1 MADLKLANSNSPEIL
16 PDVVERDC
24 YLSVCLAG
32 LPEKTLMVSLSVD
45 GGTFSV
51 ISALTVK
58 REVAKSFV
66 VTKKNFSLICN
77 LKFVNFSKLGVETS

>member
-32 LPEKTLMVSLSVD
+32 LPEKTLMVSLSVGRRYVLCHLSSD
-45 GGTFSV
+45 SV
-51 ISALTVK
+51 ERSC
-58 REVAKSFV
+58 
-66 VTKKNFSLICN
+66 KKLCSHKKKLQSDLQFEICEF
-77 LKFVNFSKLGVETS
+77 L